1 MEGEGGV
8 GVVDQWDRGE
18 SHEGPVA
25 AVDLDSKKKKTVFLL
40 FNHP

>member
-25 AVDLDSKKKKTVFLL
+25 AVDLDSKKNGFLL